1 MLAGT
6 TFDTEMHTRIGK
18 CDKALEPAIN
28 ETVNKK
34 KFGKRL
40 TNPDLSID
48 ITVREKKIIIILLY
62 IHNLNLGANKF
73 GNLAGQ
79 VWSVP
84 ASLCLISLK
93 DRKKAD
99 INLLF
104 HLILI

>member
-48 ITVREKKIIIILLY
+48 ITVRKKKINYHTYYY
-62 IHNLNLGANKF
+62 IY
-73 GNLAGQ
+73 
-79 VWSVP
+79 
-84 ASLCLISLK
+84 IT
-93 DRKKAD
+93 
-99 INLLF
+99 
-104 HLILI
+104 

>member
-6 TFDTEMHTRIGK
+6 IFDTEMHTRIGK

-48 ITVREKKIIIILLY
+48 ITVREKNRGEKDNYHTMYYVVLY
-62 IHNLNLGANKF
+62 KHNLKLGANQF
-73 GNLAGQ
+73 HDASYVYRDAGTDFCQ
-79 VWSVP
+79 ARP
-84 ASLCLISLK
+84 LK
-93 DRKKAD
+93 IITR
-99 INLLF
+99 
-104 HLILI
+104 

>member
-6 TFDTEMHTRIGK
+6 TFDTETHTRIGK

-48 ITVREKKIIIILLY
+48 IT
-62 IHNLNLGANKF
+62 ANV
-73 GNLAGQ
+73 GLVVEGTY
-79 VWSVP
+79 
-84 ASLCLISLK
+84 ASSLSIRNPTK
-93 DRKKAD
+93 VC
-99 INLLF
+99 
-104 HLILI
+104 HP

>member
-48 ITVREKKIIIILLY
+48 ITAREKKIIVINYY
-62 IHNLNLGANKF
+62 IYTY
-73 GNLAGQ
+73 
-79 VWSVP
+79 
-84 ASLCLISLK
+84 IT
-93 DRKKAD
+93 
-99 INLLF
+99 
-104 HLILI
+104 

>member
-48 ITVREKKIIIILLY
+48 ITAREKKD
-62 IHNLNLGANKF
+62 NL
-73 GNLAGQ
+73 
-79 VWSVP
+79 
-84 ASLCLISLK
+84 
-93 DRKKAD
+93 KKLVS
-99 INLLF
+99 NQF
-104 HLILI
+104 HDESYV

>member
-62 IHNLNLGANKF
+62 IHNLKLGANQF
-73 GNLAGQ
+73 Q
-79 VWSVP
+79 
-84 ASLCLISLK
+84 
-93 DRKKAD
+93 DTY
-99 INLLF
+99 
-104 HLILI
+104 ILYLQERRN

>member
-48 ITVREKKIIIILLY
+48 ITVREKKNNYHTIIHIKVGTYLN
-62 IHNLNLGANKF
+62 IHNLKLGNMF
-73 GNLAGQ
+73 TGT
-79 VWSVP
+79 P
-84 ASLCLISLK
+84 ELIFARPGL
-93 DRKKAD
+93 
-99 INLLF
+99 
-104 HLILI
+104 

>member
-1 MLAGT
+1 MQAGT

-48 ITVREKKIIIILLY
+48 ITVKREKIIIMYRY
-62 IHNLNLGANKF
+62 IIEDWVQNNFMINHHFNQGWNK
-73 GNLAGQ
+73 NRNKY
-79 VWSVP
+79 S
-84 ASLCLISLK
+84 K
-93 DRKKAD
+93 
-99 INLLF
+99 
-104 HLILI
+104 

>member
-28 ETVNKK
+28 ETVYKK

-48 ITVREKKIIIILLY
+48 ITVREKKKLSYHL
-62 IHNLNLGANKF
+62 KM
-73 GNLAGQ
+73 
-79 VWSVP
+79 
-84 ASLCLISLK
+84 ASEE
-93 DRKKAD
+93 
-99 INLLF
+99 
-104 HLILI
+104 

>member
-48 ITVREKKIIIILLY
+48 ITVREKKMIIILCIKIRDLTAYY
-62 IHNLNLGANKF
+62 ITVTKYIG
-73 GNLAGQ
+73 
-79 VWSVP
+79 
-84 ASLCLISLK
+84 
-93 DRKKAD
+93 RK
-99 INLLF
+99 
-104 HLILI
+104 

>member
-28 ETVNKK
+28 ETVYKK

-48 ITVREKKIIIILLY
+48 ITVREKKFNYHTI
-62 IHNLNLGANKF
+62 
-73 GNLAGQ
+73 
-79 VWSVP
+79 
-84 ASLCLISLK
+84 
-93 DRKKAD
+93 
-99 INLLF
+99 
-104 HLILI
+104 

>member
-6 TFDTEMHTRIGK
+6 IFDTEMHTRIGK

-48 ITVREKKIIIILLY
+48 ITVREKKIIIIHTIIY
-62 IHNLNLGANKF
+62 T
-73 GNLAGQ
+73 
-79 VWSVP
+79 
-84 ASLCLISLK
+84 
-93 DRKKAD
+93 
-99 INLLF
+99 
-104 HLILI
+104 

>member
-48 ITVREKKIIIILLY
+48 ITVREKKNNYHRHTIIT
-62 IHNLNLGANKF
+62 
-73 GNLAGQ
+73 
-79 VWSVP
+79 
-84 ASLCLISLK
+84 LIYT
-93 DRKKAD
+93 
-99 INLLF
+99 
-104 HLILI
+104 

>member
-6 TFDTEMHTRIGK
+6 IFDTEMHTRIGK

-48 ITVREKKIIIILLY
+48 ITVREKKLSIILLLLY
-62 IHNLNLGANKF
+62 IHK
-73 GNLAGQ
+73 
-79 VWSVP
+79 
-84 ASLCLISLK
+84 
-93 DRKKAD
+93 
-99 INLLF
+99 
-104 HLILI
+104 